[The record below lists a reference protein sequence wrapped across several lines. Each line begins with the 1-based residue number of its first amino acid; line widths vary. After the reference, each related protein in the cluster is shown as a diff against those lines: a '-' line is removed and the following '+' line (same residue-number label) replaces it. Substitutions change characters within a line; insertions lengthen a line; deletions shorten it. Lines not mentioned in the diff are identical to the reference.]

1 MREAIYTVQIAMD
14 SIYTEDPF
22 TLDAACVAPAAGFS
36 AALQIQG
43 DLRYA
48 GQSEVGGVF
57 QIFRGSSIRLII

>member
-1 MREAIYTVQIAMD
+1 MD

-57 QIFRGSSIRLII
+57 KIFRGSSIRLII